1 MTIKTLGKRGLY
13 QLIYL
18 EYSPSLKEIREG
30 IKIDQDLEVG
40 ADEEV

>member
-1 MTIKTLGKRGLY
+1 MTIKTLGKRGLC

-18 EYSPSLKEIREG
+18 QYSPSLKKIKEG
-30 IKIDQDLEVG
+30 IKIEQDLKVG